1 MKTGLSTNRR
11 CDPSAEC
18 LVGAGKQ
25 FVIRYHSRTTRQ
37 PEKRISPK
45 EAAELAR
52 AGLEIAT
59 VYQDNGRLP
68 EDFGTDRGR
77 LDGASAHGAAAQ
89 IGQPPHSAIYFAVDN
104 DFSAS
109 QIQDFVLPYFEGVKA
124 GMDEAAGGM
133 SMFEIGVYGS
143 GLTCQ
148 LVRDNNALARYSW
161 LAEST
166 GWRGS
171 DTYDTWD
178 VCQHVNHADLC
189 GLGAD
194 WEACDAHDD
203 FGQFQP
209 IGFDVGATEGEVRR
223 VSASQLN
230 LRRVPTTQG
239 NTPIAQLPEGQVV
252 RVLGPAA
259 DPWVRVRATLGGSDV
274 IGYASSKYLCPLKVG
289 QISAPPTA
297 PATATPVAAP
307 IPAVHYRENDP
318 ESRRASTGK
327 RAEPLGE
334 DNRPTRDAAA
344 SPAERVLQLGVIVD
358 WLDAPSSARYQRDQV
373 TYCNVYAADF
383 CYLAGVYLPRVWW
396 TASALMRIAQGEVL
410 TPVYDSTIREMRAD
424 DLHAWLIEFG
434 PSFGWQ
440 RVFDATALQTAAN
453 GGGVGIVCA
462 DRDAEGKP
470 GHISV
475 VVPETDN
482 QRAQRD
488 ADGHV
493 VLPLQSQAGAVNFRY
508 STGGHAWWE
517 DAIFRSYVFFI
528 HD

>member
-1 MKTGLSTNRR
+1 MKAGLSTNRR
-11 CDPSAEC
+11 CDSFADC
-18 LVGAGKQ
+18 LIGAGKQ
-25 FVIRYHSRTTRQ
+25 FVIRYHSRTTQQ

-68 EDFGTDRGR
+68 EDFGRDRGR

-89 IGQPPHSAIYFAVDN
+89 IGQPPGSAIYFAVDS
-104 DFSAS
+104 DFSAA
-109 QIQDFVLPYFEGVKA
+109 QIQAFVLPYFEGIKA
-124 GMDEAAGGM
+124 GMDEAAGGT

-148 LVRDNNALARYSW
+148 LVKENNALARFSW

-171 DTYDTWD
+171 DTYETSD
-178 VCQHVNHADLC
+178 VRQHVNEADLC
-189 GLGAD
+189 GLSTA
-194 WEACDAHDD
+194 WEACDAHDE

-209 IGFDVGATEGEVRR
+209 IGFDVGAAEGEVRR
-223 VSASQLN
+223 VTSSQLN
-230 LRRVPTTQG
+230 LRRFPTTKG
-239 NTPIAQLPEGQVV
+239 NTPLAQLPEGHLV

-259 DPWVRVRATLGGSDV
+259 DSWVRIRTTLGGSDV
-274 IGYASSKYLCPLKVG
+274 IGYASSRFLSAVDNARLPAPPA
-289 QISAPPTA
+289 APPTSA
-297 PATATPVAAP
+297 SV
-307 IPAVHYRENDP
+307 PAVHYRESDP
-318 ESRRASTGK
+318 EARRASTGK

-334 DNRPTRDAAA
+334 PARPSRDAAA
-344 SPAERVLQLGVIVD
+344 PPAARVQQLGAIVD
-358 WLDAPSSARYQRDQV
+358 WLDAPGSARYQRDQV

-383 CYLAGVYLPRVWW
+383 CYLAGIYLPRVWW
-396 TASALMRIAQGEVL
+396 TASALMRIAQGGVL
-410 TPVYDSTIREMRAD
+410 TAVYDSTVRKMRAD

-434 PSFGWQ
+434 ASFGWQ
-440 RVFDATALQTAAN
+440 RVFDATALQLAAN

-470 GHISV
+470 GHICI
-475 VVPETDN
+475 VVPETDMR
-482 QRAQRD
+482 RATRD
-488 ADGHV
+488 ADDHV

-508 STGGHAWWE
+508 STGERAWWE
-517 DAIFRSYVFFI
+517 DPIYRSYVFFV
-528 HD
+528 HA